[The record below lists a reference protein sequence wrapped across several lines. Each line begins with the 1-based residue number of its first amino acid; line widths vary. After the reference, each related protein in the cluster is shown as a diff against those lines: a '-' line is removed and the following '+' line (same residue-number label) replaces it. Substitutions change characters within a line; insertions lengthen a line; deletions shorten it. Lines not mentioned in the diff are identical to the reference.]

1 MTAVLAQRLA
11 KHPRWEWRG
20 GMLLHQPGCS
30 GAYRSRIRVLD
41 VTPDKVW
48 CSHPELEHRFFFG
61 PSSKG
66 HGLYTCSL
74 DYPMARALNNGAWAA
89 ALPLAPDL
97 SDDATAGV
105 LLGMVREWA
114 AVDGGNVMTQWSQD
128 DEAEGGDGCRVD
140 ARRFDPDCTTVTT
153 YGDTLGEAAAACLL
167 ACWALDNE
175 AGR

>member
-1 MTAVLAQRLA
+1 MSTETEPAGGPVDLTTAQRIA
-11 KHPRWEWRG
+11 QHSRWEWRG

-114 AVDGGNVMTQWSQD
+114 AAKGR
-128 DEAEGGDGCRVD
+128 EAYVSIERVISVEVGRWTI
-140 ARRFDPDCTTVTT
+140 AQGSGATI
-153 YGDTLGEAAAACLL
+153 GEAAAACLL
-167 ACWALDNE
+167 ACWARDD
-175 AGR
+175 AGRP